1 MWKIISKMHK
11 NLIQTIITLGIS
23 PIPSWKSLNDTE
35 EEKGKTFLMN
45 YLYPFLGATTISVFL
60 GTFFH
65 KKGTILEIALKESI
79 LIFVSLFCAFFL
91 SSYILNK
98 VNVRFFEQKDNL
110 LKTQMFVGYI
120 SSIAY
125 VIKMIQALLP
135 ELFFVNFAMYY
146 ILYIIWTGSEHF
158 MDIQSNKRLYYLI
171 VSSVILYIIPIIME
185 KIMVFLMP
193 GLS

>member
-1 MWKIISKMHK
+1 
-11 NLIQTIITLGIS
+11 
-23 PIPSWKSLNDTE
+23 
-35 EEKGKTFLMN
+35 MN

-65 KKGTILEIALKESI
+65 KTGTILEIALKESI

-91 SSYILNK
+91 SSYILNR